1 MSKQECYTIQNGAFQ
16 ELLML
21 IGKIVHGKLVRQIEY
36 LKVENQILRKKVGKR
51 VSVTEGEKEGLLNLP
66 FPWEAISGRLFLL

>member
-1 MSKQECYTIQNGAFQ
+1 MPKQEFYTINNGAFQ

-21 IGKIVHGKLVRQIEY
+21 IGKIVHGKLVSQIEY

-51 VSVTEGEKEGLLNLP
+51 VTVTDSEKRRLIKFALPLGGDIRRLNL
-66 FPWEAISGRLFLL
+66 